1 MPSEIIIAIISL
13 VGTAF
18 GSITGIMASNKLT
31 TYRISELEKKV
42 DKHNNLIERVAL
54 LEQADKMQWDEFEKL
69 KKEIDQIR
77 EEVHHEFND

>member
-1 MPSEIIIAIISL
+1 MTSEIIIAIISL

-18 GSITGIMASNKLT
+18 GSITGIMASNRLT

-54 LEQADKMQWDEFEKL
+54 LEQADKMQWEEFESL

-77 EEVHHEFND
+77 EEVHREFSE

>member
-1 MPSEIIIAIISL
+1 MTSEIIIAIISL

-18 GSITGIMASNKLT
+18 GSITGIMASNRLT

-54 LEQADKMQWDEFEKL
+54 LEQADKMQWEEFESL

-77 EEVHHEFND
+77 EEGHREFSE

>member
-1 MPSEIIIAIISL
+1 MTSEIIIAIISL

-54 LEQADKMQWDEFEKL
+54 LEQADKMQWEEFEAL

-77 EEVHHEFND
+77 EEVHREFND